1 MNSITENLTISY
13 NKDDKGEYTHIKL
26 SYATPCEHSNNII
39 NIINRELALAYMFR
53 TQLSYLFNQK
63 NEMQN
68 IQDLEMIRN
77 EYNHEIQKIR
87 QELIEKN
94 KCIDSLKQ
102 IHEEELNMSKIKFTQ
117 SITNLNS
124 SLDLRVSNEIRHV
137 EEKFKLK
144 EQFYQSTIQDM
155 KEHMEQLNKIHQEN
169 EIILNVLKQPKMSID
184 IGNHGE
190 QFIQSVL
197 HQFIQY
203 NTNAKLED
211 VSGQS
216 SSGDLRFIY
225 HSMRCCIEV
234 KNIKE
239 SIGESHID
247 KFYRDVQDLKN
258 NYNCGVLISIRSGF
272 TIRSNIDDMEVK
284 IIDNKPV
291 IFLSNIDK
299 NRDKII
305 MAIQVLHRIVNLLS
319 TNQTYE
325 AFHFIDQFKYQLQQL
340 SLIENQLKI
349 IKQSTKSMEVAIQQS
364 KKNIHDTLQLDEY
377 SHTQVQSIQT
387 PCGKVYKGITK
398 NYKNHIE
405 TCISCKSIK
414 LENIEL

>member
-1 MNSITENLTISY
+1 MNTITEKVTISY
-13 NKDDKGEYTHIKL
+13 NKNDNNECTHIKL
-26 SYATPCEHSNNII
+26 SCNSACTNSTGII
-39 NIINRELALAYMFR
+39 STINRELALAYMFR
-53 TQLSYLFNQK
+53 TQLSYLFSQD
-63 NEMQN
+63 NEIQN
-68 IQDLEMIRN
+68 IRDIEMIRN
-77 EYNHEIQKIR
+77 ECNNEMQTIRKEI
-87 QELIEKN
+87 LEKN
-94 KCIDSLKQ
+94 KYIESLKQ
-102 IHEEELNMSKIKFTQ
+102 MHEEELNMSKIKFTQ

-137 EEKFKLK
+137 EEKFKIK

-155 KEHMEQLNKIHQEN
+155 KEHMDQLNKIHQEN
-169 EIILNVLKQPKMSID
+169 EIILNVLKQPKAAID

-216 SSGDLRFIY
+216 ASGDLRFIY
-225 HSMRCCIEV
+225 HSMNCCIEV

-247 KFYRDVQDLKN
+247 KFYRDVQDIKN
-258 NYNCGVLISIRSGF
+258 NYNCGILISIRSGF
-272 TIRSNIDDMEVK
+272 TIRSNVDDMEVK

-291 IFLSNIDK
+291 IFLSNADK

-305 MAIQVLHRIVNLLS
+305 MAIQVLHRIVNLLA
-319 TNQTYE
+319 TNQSYE

-340 SLIENQLKI
+340 NLIENQLKI
-349 IKQSTKSMEVAIQQS
+349 IKQSTKSMEVAIQHS

-387 PCGKVYKGITK
+387 PCGKVYKGLTK

-405 TCISCKSIK
+405 TCISCKAIK
-414 LENIEL
+414 IENIDL

>member
-13 NKDDKGEYTHIKL
+13 NKDDKDEYTHIKL

-299 NRDKII
+299 NSDKII